1 MLNSLVG
8 VLGNVS
14 PVPMP
19 GGGSP
24 PVPDKFT
31 MKNTQ
36 AINIAKKGISTIYLH
51 FIRWIF
57 YGPNF
62 MMEEVQKEII
72 SRRESNSTDYFDRS
86 LDWWAPIA
94 FRGAYLMVKKH
105 LYNSKFTN
113 PSIY

>member
-57 YGPNF
+57 YGPNVINDGKSAEGDHF
-62 MMEEVQKEII
+62 QARIK
-72 SRRESNSTDYFDRS
+72 
-86 LDWWAPIA
+86 
-94 FRGAYLMVKKH
+94 
-105 LYNSKFTN
+105 LYRLL
-113 PSIY
+113 

>member
-1 MLNSLVG
+1 MHCFWLVLSYDAVLGLVG

-62 MMEEVQKEII
+62 VMEEVQKEII

-86 LDWWAPIA
+86 LDW
-94 FRGAYLMVKKH
+94 
-105 LYNSKFTN
+105 
-113 PSIY
+113 